1 MKGIKTLKKSI
12 NVKDAPAGTTVDFV
26 ICVKQ
31 IDKGTLKTRV
41 EGVSDENAILTL
53 FIFCVEALQEQYNY
67 KDKDL
72 MKTLMVMLEDDF
84 YDDEED

>member
-1 MKGIKTLKKSI
+1 MKS
-12 NVKDAPAGTTVDFV
+12 NVKRNSTVRRCSDTEPTKFTISV
-26 ICVKQ
+26 RESADDSYSLQAK
-31 IDKGTLKTRV
+31 
-41 EGVSDENAILTL
+41 GVSDENAILTL

-84 YDDEED
+84 YDDDEEGD